1 MGDLGMIKEGLLAWL
16 LCRQKRIF
24 YGEVVL
30 HRIIIALG
38 VYRRE
43 EGEETDK
50 YTATKAITKHD
61 NANSYARGDL
71 T

>member
-1 MGDLGMIKEGLLAWL
+1 M
-16 LCRQKRIF
+16 LCRQKWIF
-24 YGEVVL
+24 YGEVVV
-30 HRIIIALG
+30 HRIISAFV

-61 NANSYARGDL
+61 MTISYVGVI
-71 T
+71 